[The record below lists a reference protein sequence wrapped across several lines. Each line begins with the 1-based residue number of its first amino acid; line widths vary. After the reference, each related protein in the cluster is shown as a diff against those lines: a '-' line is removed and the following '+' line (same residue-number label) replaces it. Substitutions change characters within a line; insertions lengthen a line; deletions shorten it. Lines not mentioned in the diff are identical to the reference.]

1 VRCSYT
7 LIALL
12 ISAAVSLAPIARGED
27 ASAPDQLKRMYDDT
41 LSQLKDT
48 QQRKTQLAADN
59 EQLKAKVAELQQQLA
74 AQQAKMTEL
83 EKQRSELAEREFYLQ
98 SHYTVWQQFL
108 HQFPL
113 LEMKWKSFIN
123 TDLATPR
130 TDQPTLLEPY
140 WPAIAQA

>member
-1 VRCSYT
+1 MRCSYP

-12 ISAAVSLAPIARGED
+12 ISATFSLAPIARGDD
-27 ASAPDQLKRMYDDT
+27 ASSPDQLKRMYDDT

-59 EQLKAKVAELQQQLA
+59 EQLKAKVAELQQQLV
-74 AQQAKMTEL
+74 QQGKMTEL
-83 EKQRSELAEREFYLQ
+83 EKQNAELAEREFYLQ

-113 LEMKWKSFIN
+113 LEIKWKSFIN

-140 WPAIAQA
+140 WPSIAQA